1 MNNKNTYHVEPI
13 FPVGIYIVEIPEDLE
28 KVFNIKEDENKFLD
42 IDEHIRK
49 TNGIV
54 AENTYILNKKKYFK
68 LKNLIPGVFSLCL
81 P

>member
-54 AENTYILNKKKYFK
+54 AENTYILNKKNT
-68 LKNLIPGVFSLCL
+68 LN
-81 P
+81 